1 LIRLFAAKKNPELAF
16 LFIYLFFLTF
26 FHRIG
31 EGYQNTNT
39 AKRKQTQIANTIRSR
54 ACYARSAASI
64 SVGKKG
70 VLRGVSGAK
79 VNQEL
84 RALLLLLKYT
94 TTSVA
99 R

>member
-1 LIRLFAAKKNPELAF
+1 LAF

-70 VLRGVSGAK
+70 YYGAFRGLR
-79 VNQEL
+79 
-84 RALLLLLKYT
+84 
-94 TTSVA
+94 
-99 R
+99 